1 MLRYLILA
9 LGLGML
15 ALLVFQVLTGARVVR
30 IPGRAHWMAHR
41 WAGYAAVLLAIVHAT
56 LAVGFLF
63 FSWY

>member
-1 MLRYLILA
+1 MLRYVILA

-15 ALLVFQVLTGARVVR
+15 ALLAFQALTGARVVK

-41 WAGYAAVLLAIVHAT
+41 WAGYAMVLVAVVHAT

-63 FSWY
+63 FGWY